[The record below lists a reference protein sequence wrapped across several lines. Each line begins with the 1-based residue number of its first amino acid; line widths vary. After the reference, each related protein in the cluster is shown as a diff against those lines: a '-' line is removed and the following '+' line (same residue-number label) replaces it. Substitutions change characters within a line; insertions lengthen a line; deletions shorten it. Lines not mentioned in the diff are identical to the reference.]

1 MEENNSA
8 QRIVNEALKDE
19 SWDTGVYKIAALKTI
34 KKTASIMETLG
45 KRTQGL
51 KPSDPVEINFD
62 ELHDLMS
69 LHVANIYL
77 ALTSEAFRNSHF
89 ANCEVEACKKYL
101 KHEVPGIL
109 KEMQK
114 QQEAKNNDTDST
126 IHRQAHRR
134 GHH

>member
-1 MEENNSA
+1 MEETNSA
-8 QRIVNEALKDE
+8 QRIVNEALKGDL
-19 SWDTGVYKIAALKTI
+19 WGIGVYKIAALKTI

-51 KPSDPVEINFD
+51 KPSDPVKITYD
-62 ELHDLMS
+62 ELNDILA

-77 ALTSEAFRNSHF
+77 ALTSEAFRNGEF
-89 ANCEVEACKKYL
+89 AKHEAEACKNCL

-126 IHRQAHRR
+126 AN
-134 GHH
+134 

>member
-1 MEENNSA
+1 MEETNSA

-19 SWDTGVYKIAALKTI
+19 SLDIGVNKIAALRTI
-34 KKTASIMETLG
+34 KRTASIMETLG

-51 KPSDPVEINFD
+51 EPSDPVEITYD
-62 ELHDLMS
+62 ELNDLMS

-77 ALTSEAFRNSHF
+77 ALTSEAFRNGEF
-89 ANCEVEACKKYL
+89 AKCEVEACKNYL
-101 KHEVPGIL
+101 KHEVPGVL

-126 IHRQAHRR
+126 THR
-134 GHH
+134 

>member
-1 MEENNSA
+1 MEETNSA
-8 QRIVNEALKDE
+8 QRIVNEALND
-19 SWDTGVYKIAALKTI
+19 DLCNTGVYKIAALKTI
-34 KKTASIMETLG
+34 EKTASIMETLD

-51 KPSDPVEINFD
+51 KPSDPVEITYD
-62 ELHDLMS
+62 ELQDLIS

-89 ANCEVEACKKYL
+89 ANCEVEACKNSL

-109 KEMQK
+109 KEMRK

-126 IHRQAHRR
+126 TN
-134 GHH
+134 